1 VKNLWIAC
9 GEGNTSLA
17 RLVANSQRILDLITK
32 QFDRFVRKVFS
43 DLVREMMRLLLLLLS
58 YAVSAKAFFA
68 VAPLS
73 SARGGAIRIVGQPK
87 TRSAA
92 TTPAAGSTSS
102 SLHMVKFNG
111 EKWVAE
117 KPEETGEAG
126 YPLMNTWFL
135 HGPKPFFTRIF
146 QPDDYEQV
154 RLPLLLHR
162 PFGCWS
168 SCSMCT
174 TKSPGSVE
182 YMWYILSRHSHY
194 FFCDDSIFFFLLS
207 SKT

>member
-1 VKNLWIAC
+1 
-9 GEGNTSLA
+9 
-17 RLVANSQRILDLITK
+17 
-32 QFDRFVRKVFS
+32 
-43 DLVREMMRLLLLLLS
+43 MMRLLLLLLS
-58 YAVSAKAFFA
+58 YAVSARAFFA

-73 SARGGAIRIVGQPK
+73 SARGGGRAILSVG
-87 TRSAA
+87 
-92 TTPAAGSTSS
+92 S

-146 QPDDYEQV
+146 QPDDYEQA
-154 RLPLLLHR
+154 RHSLLA
-162 PFGCWS
+162 PPAFSSCWS
-168 SCSMCT
+168 SCSVCT

-194 FFCDDSIFFFLLS
+194 FYCVTILS
-207 SKT
+207 SSSFFYRPYSSSWPATSAIDKRRWGTWTSTWTIRPIGLLIGWNKKSVGSSTITSRWIKNK

>member
-1 VKNLWIAC
+1 MDRLWRRDVI
-9 GEGNTSLA
+9 GTT
-17 RLVANSQRILDLITK
+17 RTANSQRILELITK

-154 RLPLLLHR
+154 RLKFVAPPAFQLLDRVHHKAFYR
-162 PFGCWS
+162 
-168 SCSMCT
+168 
-174 TKSPGSVE
+174 SVE
-182 YMWYILSRHSHY
+182 YMWSILSRP
-194 FFCDDSIFFFLLS
+194 FTLFIM
-207 SKT
+207 